1 MDCFVALLLAMT
13 ASPARQSPPSAKT
26 RGKSYD
32 LAVETVEA
40 VMAAGFAG
48 VALLDAT
55 AQPGDARAPARPFDE
70 GVDAGRQGR
79 AAGIG
84 LT

>member
-26 RGKSYD
+26 RGKSDD

-55 AQPGDARAPARPFDE
+55 AQPGDARPPAHLMKGSTP
-70 GVDAGRQGR
+70 AGKVARQLS
-79 AAGIG
+79 A
-84 LT
+84 